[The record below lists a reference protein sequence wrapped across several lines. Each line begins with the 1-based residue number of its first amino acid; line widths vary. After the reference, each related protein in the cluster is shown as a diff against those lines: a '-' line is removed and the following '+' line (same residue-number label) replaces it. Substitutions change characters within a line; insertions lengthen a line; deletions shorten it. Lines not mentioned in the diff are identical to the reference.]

1 MRPRQPLEAMLIK
14 GRNLY
19 RPWEGRSVRRRPWAD
34 EALRCSVLGEKHA
47 RGAAAR
53 GIRDKRKV
61 SRVLAWMDGWR
72 LCCLVGASCYLVGFA
87 PLSPPEWRAL
97 PNGPKASDS
106 RIDSACIRET

>member
-34 EALRCSVLGEKHA
+34 EALRRSVLGEKHA

-61 SRVLAWMDGWR
+61 S
-72 LCCLVGASCYLVGFA
+72 
-87 PLSPPEWRAL
+87 
-97 PNGPKASDS
+97 
-106 RIDSACIRET
+106 